1 MLQIGE
7 KLEAQQPQVE
17 WQDWQQGWSLERLR
31 KEAPEVCAFR
41 SVPAARLREV
51 VSFAEAWGVGE
62 EPEAMAS
69 LGYDLHLRFSAEPGC
84 YDVRLRRPGE
94 GAWLERPARVARQR
108 RWRAYANDP
117 LQGVWGQRLT
127 PRLRSKLQERLPDY
141 MVPAAFVMLEA
152 LPLTPNGKLDRK
164 ALPEPEGERSA
175 AAGSYR
181 APSNAVEQVLAGLWA
196 ELLGMDRVGIHD
208 NFFELGGHSLLATQ
222 LVSRIRQTFHVE
234 LPLRALFAAPSV
246 AEQARLV
253 DQLKGSPLVAEP
265 EISRQSRDKRRH
277 NLAEWIQSKKAAG
290 EAGF

>member
-1 MLQIGE
+1 
-7 KLEAQQPQVE
+7 
-17 WQDWQQGWSLERLR
+17 
-31 KEAPEVCAFR
+31 
-41 SVPAARLREV
+41 
-51 VSFAEAWGVGE
+51 
-62 EPEAMAS
+62 MAS

-246 AEQARLV
+246 AELGERLLGVAREQDESGPRRIQKTSELLLMI
-253 DQLKGSPLVAEP
+253 DHLSEEQIDAEL
-265 EISRQSRDKRRH
+265 DKR
-277 NLAEWIQSKKAAG
+277 AIAKG
-290 EAGF
+290 ERASA